1 MKAATAR
8 DLALDI
14 AGRIDGL
21 GPVGVRRFFAGAALL
36 ADGVQFGFVMKGTL
50 YLRVDDASRP
60 DFEALG
66 ARPFCYAGGSKIV
79 TVASYYEAPDDVLE
93 DAEELRGWAARAHR
107 AALVARGDDHPKRR
121 RRGSMRERKL

>member
-14 AGRIDGL
+14 AGRIEGL
-21 GPVGVRRFFAGAALL
+21 GPVGVKRFFAGTALV
-36 ADGVQFGFVMKGTL
+36 ADGVQFGFVMKGTF

-60 DFEALG
+60 NFEALG
-66 ARPFCYAGGSKIV
+66 AQPFSYAGDSKVV

-93 DAEELRGWAARAHR
+93 NPDELRSWAARAHR
-107 AALVARGDDHPKRR
+107 AAVAARDDDHPGRR
-121 RRGSMRERKL
+121 RKGSVKGRKL